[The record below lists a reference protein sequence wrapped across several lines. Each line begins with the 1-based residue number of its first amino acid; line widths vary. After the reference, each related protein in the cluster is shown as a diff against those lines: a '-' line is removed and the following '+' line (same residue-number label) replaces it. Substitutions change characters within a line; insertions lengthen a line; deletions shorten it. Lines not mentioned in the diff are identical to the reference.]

1 MENVWHLPAPARAS
15 ERPRRFGRL
24 LGSFERAVESSLAPG
39 STAPAQLAAAAS
51 SEPQADTVAEAVRRS
66 PGPSGPRFVVAPVPA
81 HNEEGQI
88 GGAIR
93 SLPDQETPPQF
104 VAVCADNCTNA
115 TARVAEAQGAYVLST
130 SKNENK
136 KAGALSRALEQ
147 LLPALEG
154 DDCVLVSLSPV
165 PGAAARRDFFPKVP
179 KQGRR
184 AVK

>member
-1 MENVWHLPAPARAS
+1 VMRSGRSATRKR
-15 ERPRRFGRL
+15 RP
-24 LGSFERAVESSLAPG
+24 SS
-39 STAPAQLAAAAS
+39 SW
-51 SEPQADTVAEAVRRS
+51 
-66 PGPSGPRFVVAPVPA
+66 
-81 HNEEGQI
+81 
-88 GGAIR
+88 
-93 SLPDQETPPQF
+93 
-104 VAVCADNCTNA
+104 CADNCTDA

-154 DDCVLVSLSPV
+154 DDCVLVSMSPV
-165 PGAAARRDFFPKVP
+165 PGADARRDCFPKVP

>member
-24 LGSFERAVESSLAPG
+24 LGSFEPAVELSVAPG

-66 PGPSGPRFVVAPVPA
+66 LGPSGPRFVVALVPA

-104 VAVCADNCTNA
+104 VAVCADNCTDA

-136 KAGALSRALEQ
+136 KAGALSRALETTASRARGRR
-147 LLPALEG
+147 LRAGEPE
-154 DDCVLVSLSPV
+154 
-165 PGAAARRDFFPKVP
+165 PGARCRRTSRFSPKVP